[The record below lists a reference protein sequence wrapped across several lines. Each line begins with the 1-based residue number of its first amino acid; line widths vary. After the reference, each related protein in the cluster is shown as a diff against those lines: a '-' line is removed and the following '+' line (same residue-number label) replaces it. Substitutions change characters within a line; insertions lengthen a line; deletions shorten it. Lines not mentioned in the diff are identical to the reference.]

1 MVSAGRLLGFIL
13 ALGAV
18 YFCWG
23 MVFSRDGTGSNVVLG
38 LLLALAAL
46 YFLTQH
52 LGTFFDDLFAGKAGR
67 ETRQLMRFAK
77 AAAQEA
83 NTLLEREKSPGK
95 ARLSPELRAKLKVQ
109 QEQLSQAV
117 AAMEAGVG
125 DEAERLQMLKDA
137 LDQMEA
143 LLQGA
148 AESSPGLFG
157 QMRSL
162 VLAFSVALALRAFV
176 VEPFQI
182 PSSSMI
188 PTLLIGDHLFVARFI
203 YGLQSP
209 FGDKPSYLVRWAQ
222 PEPGDVVVFVA
233 PPYVGSNAGE
243 DWIKRVIA
251 GPGQRVRMENSVLY
265 VDDTPYAHIG
275 EPVAETYRDYEEY
288 SKRWNTDEA
297 NLVIERVGDEDHT
310 IYLSAAT
317 MRTWPG
323 IARQLDGLDCSSREC
338 RVKEGHVFV
347 MGDNRDRSSDGR
359 RWGAV
364 PVDNI
369 KGKALFIWMS
379 VDGSERSVDIGNFT
393 LPAFRWERLFEGI
406 R

>member
-1 MVSAGRLLGFIL
+1 MFSAGRLVGFIL
-13 ALGAV
+13 ALSAV

-23 MVFSRDGTGSNVVLG
+23 MVFSKDGTGSNVVLG
-38 LLLALAAL
+38 LLLALAAI

-52 LGTFFDDLFAGKAGR
+52 LGTFFDDLFAGKAAR
-67 ETRQLMRFAK
+67 EIRQLLRFAK

-83 NTLLEREKSPGK
+83 NALLEREKSSAK
-95 ARLSPELRAKLKVQ
+95 ARLSNEMREKLRAQ
-109 QEQLSQAV
+109 QEQLAQTV
-117 AAMEAGVG
+117 AQMADDTG
-125 DEAERLQMLKDA
+125 DSAEKLQRLKEA

-148 AESSPGLFG
+148 ADSSPGLFG

-162 VLAFSVALALRAFV
+162 VLAFAVALALRAFV

-209 FGDKPSYLVRWAQ
+209 FGDKPSYLVRWSQ

-265 VDDTPYAHIG
+265 VDDTAYAHIG
-275 EPVAETYRDYEEY
+275 DPAPETYRDYEEF
-288 SKRWNTDEA
+288 SRRWNTDEA
-297 NLVIERVGDEDHT
+297 DRVIERIGETDHT
-310 IYLSAAT
+310 VYLSAAT
-317 MRTWPG
+317 MRSWPG
-323 IARQLDGLDCSSREC
+323 IARQLDGLECSSREC
-338 RVKEGHVFV
+338 RVADGHVFV

-364 PVDNI
+364 PIDNI

-379 VDGSERSVDIGNFT
+379 VDGSERSIDVGNFS
-393 LPAFRWERLFEGI
+393 LPAFRWERLFEAI